1 MRKLQTKVLFL
12 SIVFLFG
19 VFAFAFN
26 VSATSIMKEVFWHS
40 FEQYEVGTTIE
51 NYQGSFPFG
60 MSIVSG
66 SQLSVY
72 GGSLE
77 QAWSGTKAFGF
88 VDKKQ
93 KYTSTLRL
101 DDIMD
106 FVNNPNVRVFEIRFA
121 SYSYSLYCVQNS
133 SIKIF
138 GQSTTNGDI
147 FEFYQPFINTSLNWS
162 WYNTQ
167 FLTSVNN
174 PDFLHNHW
182 TEVKLLFNKD
192 GFEGQGSVHFAY
204 RQSYELFY
212 DENWIDVDTFQL
224 ANPWA
229 DDVKISFS
237 LTASPENRLSTIL
250 LDTIQ
255 AYVPSGGGG
264 GGVSIP
270 SPSFIRGLSF
280 DKRIYDSVSDTYDLD
295 LAISYSNFFPYPYLK
310 TALFPIVDGVPNY
323 DDAIF
328 DNYVA
333 FPNSKGILDS
343 LGLSSR
349 QVVSFDDLSP
359 ARYGVS
365 VFFADNNDD
374 DWSGLLGSGRSWSF
388 DLPTGGLPDYTYV
401 PGGSHYAATSTDELE
416 LALFHETLLS
426 GMPNF
431 IQDGVNSLVSTFQ
444 SFVDDVLA
452 VVFSVFPF
460 NILGQIIDI
469 SQSVQD
475 YVATSTYPSLVVS
488 VDNDV
493 VEDFSVDLFPIES
506 IMTDE
511 YDSVDFSAYISVFR
525 DLVSA
530 VILVIF
536 FLAVY
541 YRSHSFIKSLST
553 MES

>member
-1 MRKLQTKVLFL
+1 MF
-12 SIVFLFG
+12 S

-26 VSATSIMKEVFWHS
+26 VKAELFSLVDFSLSDTGALTSEHFPDDWELYEAVDCVVQDDFFTVSGQSLYAITSSLFWYNFSGVLDDVVYVTFDAMYDGSINSGITNYFGASRPSGNAVFGCFGCNPVIPEWDALTWYSVIMRFDFENQNFSIYYKKSFIEDEYTLFFQDDFWHS
-40 FEQYEVGTTIE
+40 LVGDEFDFNVSFSVNRAYIDNITI
-51 NYQGSFPFG
+51 SD
-60 MSIVSG
+60 V
-66 SQLSVY
+66 
-72 GGSLE
+72 
-77 QAWSGTKAFGF
+77 
-88 VDKKQ
+88 
-93 KYTSTLRL
+93 
-101 DDIMD
+101 
-106 FVNNPNVRVFEIRFA
+106 FVNNDV
-121 SYSYSLYCVQNS
+121 
-133 SIKIF
+133 
-138 GQSTTNGDI
+138 GDI
-147 FEFYQPFINTSLNWS
+147 
-162 WYNTQ
+162 
-167 FLTSVNN
+167 
-174 PDFLHNHW
+174 
-182 TEVKLLFNKD
+182 
-192 GFEGQGSVHFAY
+192 
-204 RQSYELFY
+204 
-212 DENWIDVDTFQL
+212 
-224 ANPWA
+224 
-229 DDVKISFS
+229 
-237 LTASPENRLSTIL
+237 
-250 LDTIQ
+250 
-255 AYVPSGGGG
+255 
-264 GGVSIP
+264 SIP

-328 DNYVA
+328 NNYVA
-333 FPNSKGILDS
+333 FPNSMGILDG
-343 LGLSSR
+343 LGFSSR
-349 QVVSFDDLSP
+349 QIVSFDDLSP

-388 DLPTGGLPDYTYV
+388 DLPTGGLPDYIYV
-401 PGGSHYAATSTDELE
+401 PGVSDYTATSTDELE

-493 VEDFSVDLFPIES
+493 VSDFSVDLFPVED

-511 YDSVDFSAYISVFR
+511 YGSVSFSPYISVFR

-530 VILVIF
+530 VILLMF

-541 YRSHSFIKSLST
+541 YRSHRFIRSLST